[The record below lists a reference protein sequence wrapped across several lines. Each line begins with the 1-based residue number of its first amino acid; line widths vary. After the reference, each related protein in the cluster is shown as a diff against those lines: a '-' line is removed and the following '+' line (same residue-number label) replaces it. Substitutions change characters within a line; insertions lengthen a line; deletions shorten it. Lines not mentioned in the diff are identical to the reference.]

1 MNDADEPGLG
11 AAAAGPCLDGAG
23 PQSPVRQDDV
33 LPLELYGCLGDG
45 RSVALA
51 GADGSIDW
59 LCVPGIDSK
68 PLFDRLLAGAQGGRL
83 SITPEAPFT
92 VVRRYRPNSNVLEQ
106 VFTTAGG
113 QARLTASLNS
123 GISGRLP
130 WTELAHRVEGLSGT
144 VRFAI
149 EVRPSR
155 RLDQATPWRE
165 ATPHGDLLHVDG
177 VMCAFRADDAVRR
190 TMQDD
195 SGLCARLDTQAGSR
209 SIIAVLATAD
219 EPLVLPP
226 LATIDARIDRSD
238 RSWREWCD
246 NLSYDGDYQDVVCRS
261 ALALKLL
268 LHSPTGAI
276 AAAATSA
283 LPERL
288 GGDKNYDY
296 RYAWVRDMA
305 FSIKAFL
312 RVGAMEEARAA
323 FAWLINTIRRH
334 DSVIRTMYRLD
345 GSLAPREHAL
355 DLPGYRGSQPV
366 LEGNDARDQ
375 LQLGLFGDVMETA
388 WLFVQS
394 GHVLDLV
401 TRRLLAVLADRCA
414 DLWRSKDSGIW
425 ELRVAEHYTV
435 SKLGCWT
442 AMHRAVMLA
451 ETGQIDAT
459 HCERW
464 RRTRDHICAWVDEH
478 CWSATKGAYCMHPGT
493 DRLDA
498 SILLITRFGF
508 PRRDRLAATRDA
520 VVRELGDGALVYR
533 YSGAQDEEGTFLAC
547 AFWLVECTALL
558 GERDAARRRLD
569 ALLDVTQRNLG
580 LMNEQMDPRTL
591 AMLGNTPQA
600 LSHLAL
606 IQAVFA
612 LCG

>member
-1 MNDADEPGLG
+1 MNDLHSGAVLNDAPQPGHI
-11 AAAAGPCLDGAG
+11 AGPHHA
-23 PQSPVRQDDV
+23 VRQDDV
-33 LPLELYGCLGDG
+33 LPLDQYACLGDG

-68 PLFDRLLAGAQGGRL
+68 PLFDRLLAGKQGGRL
-83 SITPEAPFT
+83 SITPEGPFT
-92 VVRRYRPNSNVLEQ
+92 VTRQYRPRSNVLEQ
-106 VFTTAGG
+106 VFTTSDGR
-113 QARLTASLNS
+113 ARLTASLNS

-149 EVRPSR
+149 ECRPSR

-165 ATPHGDLLHVDG
+165 ASPHGDVLHVDG
-177 VMCAFRADDAVRR
+177 LVCAFRADDGVQRLVE
-190 TMQDD
+190 DD
-195 SGLCARLDTQAGSR
+195 DGLCARLDTNPGSR

-219 EPLVLPP
+219 EPLVLPS
-226 LATIDARIDRSD
+226 LETIDLRIDRSD
-238 RSWREWCD
+238 QSWREWCD
-246 NLSYDGDYQDVVCRS
+246 NLSYDGGYKEDVCRS

-283 LPERL
+283 LPERI
-288 GGDKNYDY
+288 GGTKNYDY

-312 RVGAMEEARAA
+312 RVGAIEEARAA
-323 FAWLINTIRRH
+323 FAWLIATIKRH
-334 DSVIRTMYRLD
+334 DSTIRTMYRLD
-345 GSLAPREHAL
+345 GSLAPCEQPV

-366 LEGNDARDQ
+366 LDGNNARDQ
-375 LQLGLFGDVMETA
+375 LQLGVFGDVMETA

-451 ETGQIDAT
+451 ESGQIDAS

-464 RRTRDHICAWVDEH
+464 RRTRDRICAWVDEH
-478 CWSATKGAYCMHPGT
+478 CWSEAKRAYVMHPGT
-493 DRLDA
+493 ERLDA

-508 PRRDRLAATRDA
+508 VRRDRLALTREA
-520 VVRELGDGALVYR
+520 VARELGRGPLVYR
-533 YSGAQDEEGTFLAC
+533 YSGAQEEEGTFLAC
-547 AFWLVECTALL
+547 AFWLVECMALL
-558 GERDAARRRLD
+558 GERDAARRRMD
-569 ALLDVTQRNLG
+569 TLLDVTQCNLG
-580 LMNEQMDPRTL
+580 LLNEQMDAETH

-606 IQAVFA
+606 IQAAFA
-612 LCG
+612 ICD

>member
-1 MNDADEPGLG
+1 MNTQPPPH
-11 AAAAGPCLDGAG
+11 AAGPHQA
-23 PQSPVRQDDV
+23 VRQDDV
-33 LPLELYGCLGDG
+33 LPLDQYACLGDG

-68 PLFDRLLAGAQGGRL
+68 PLFDRLLAGEQGGRL
-83 SITPEAPFT
+83 SITPEQPFT
-92 VVRRYRPNSNVLEQ
+92 VTRHYRPQSNVLEQ
-106 VFTTAGG
+106 VFTTPGG
-113 QARLTASLNS
+113 RARLTASLNS
-123 GISGRLP
+123 GMSGRLP

-149 EVRPSR
+149 EVRPSQ
-155 RLDQATPWRE
+155 RLGQATPWRE

-177 VMCAFRADDAVRR
+177 VMCAFRADDTVQRL
-190 TMQDD
+190 TEDD
-195 SGLCARLDTQAGSR
+195 CGLCARLDTHPGSR
-209 SIIAVLATAD
+209 SIIAVLASAD
-219 EPLVLPP
+219 EPLVLPS
-226 LATIDARIDRSD
+226 LETIDARIDRSD
-238 RSWREWCD
+238 QAWREWCC
-246 NLSYDGDYQDVVCRS
+246 NLGYKGDYGDNVCRS

-283 LPERL
+283 LPERI
-288 GGDKNYDY
+288 GGAKNYDY
-296 RYAWVRDMA
+296 RYAWVRDVA

-323 FAWLINTIRRH
+323 FAWLITTIRRH
-334 DSVIRTMYRLD
+334 DSTIRTMYRLD
-345 GSLAPREHAL
+345 GSLAPRERAL
-355 DLPGYRGSQPV
+355 DLPGYRGSRPV
-366 LEGNDARDQ
+366 LDGNDARDQ
-375 LQLGLFGDVMETA
+375 LQLGVFGDVMETA

-425 ELRVAEHYTV
+425 ELREAEHYTI

-451 ETGQIDAT
+451 ESGQIDAS

-464 RRTRDHICAWVDEH
+464 RRSRDRICDWVDEN
-478 CWSATKGAYCMHPGT
+478 CWSETKRAYVMHPGT
-493 DRLDA
+493 ERLDA
-498 SILLITRFGF
+498 AILLITRFGF
-508 PRRDRLAATRDA
+508 VRRDRLALTRDA
-520 VVRELGDGALVYR
+520 VLRELGRDGLVYR

-558 GERDAARRRLD
+558 GERDSARRQMA
-569 ALLDVTQRNLG
+569 ALLAVTQGNLG
-580 LMNEQMDPRTL
+580 LMNEQMDADTH
-591 AMLGNTPQA
+591 AMLGNVPQA

-606 IQAVFA
+606 IQAAFA
-612 LCG
+612 ICD